1 MDRGPGDGQHVCGRR
16 PAAGDGCAV
25 AVRVVRRLVARVHD
39 GRARASRG
47 SRQGGVAQATP
58 SARDPLSAEITA
70 MRQRSR
76 MGAAPTARVV
86 IAAAGT
92 GGHIYPGLAL
102 AEALRAADPDVVVSF
117 VGTRRGLEGDIVPRD
132 GYELDFID
140 MVPFAGATRYVLP
153 GALVRASEQARRVL
167 RRRRADVAVGM
178 GGYASAPLLIGARLA
193 RLPSL
198 IHESGAIPG
207 KANLVAARFT
217 RNVATTF
224 PSAAA
229 YFRGPRTVR
238 VTGMPLAAE
247 FAHFDRS
254 ALRAAAREQLGLPP
268 EEFVLFVMGGSQGA
282 TRLSGAAVE
291 LGARWRDRDDLH
303 ILLKLGAR
311 AGSDI
316 DDLIAQA
323 GADKVVHRVAYLD
336 RMNTAYAAADAALC
350 RAGAGTVAELAVT
363 GLPAVLV
370 PYPFATG
377 DHQRENAVELSDA
390 GGAVIV
396 PDAEAPA
403 EVLGPTFERW
413 AGDTA
418 ELRRRAD
425 AAASVGRPQAAKQLA
440 TWVLELASR
449 RRG

>member
-1 MDRGPGDGQHVCGRR
+1 MRR
-16 PAAGDGCAV
+16 
-25 AVRVVRRLVARVHD
+25 
-39 GRARASRG
+39 
-47 SRQGGVAQATP
+47 
-58 SARDPLSAEITA
+58 
-70 MRQRSR
+70 RSP

-102 AEALRAADPDVVVSF
+102 AEALRAADPDVVVTF
-117 VGTRRGLEGDIVPRD
+117 VGTRRGLEGDIVPRE
-132 GYELDFID
+132 GYELDFVD
-140 MVPFAGATRYVLP
+140 MVPFAGANRYVLP
-153 GALVRASEQARRVL
+153 GALLRSSEQARRVL

-178 GGYASAPLLIGARLA
+178 GGYASAPLLVGARLA

-207 KANLVAARFT
+207 KANLLAARFT
-217 RNVATTF
+217 RNVATTS

-247 FAHFDRS
+247 FARFDRD
-254 ALRAAAREQLGLPP
+254 ALRGAAREQLGLPP
-268 EEFVLFVMGGSQGA
+268 DEFVLFVMGGSQGA
-282 TRLSGAAVE
+282 TRLSTAAVE
-291 LGARWRDRDDLH
+291 LGAGWPDRDDLH

-311 AGSDI
+311 AGTEI
-316 DDLIAQA
+316 DEQIAQA

-336 RMNTAYAAADAALC
+336 RMDTAYAAADAALC
-350 RAGAGTVAELAVT
+350 RAGAGTVSELAVT

-377 DHQRENAVELSDA
+377 DHQRENAVELADA

-396 PDAEAPA
+396 PDADATA
-403 EVLGPTFERW
+403 DTLGPTFEEW
-413 AGDTA
+413 AADRA
-418 ELRRRAD
+418 ELSRRAD
-425 AAASVGRPQAAKQLA
+425 AAATVGHPRAAEELA
-440 TWVLELASR
+440 TWVLDLAGR